1 MKDQLRKVPVFGVSM
16 EFLGFLFLKRN
27 ASDIEYIRQKI
38 GLLQEKRLCVVI
50 FPEGTTLDAET
61 LAASSEFAAERGLPQ
76 LEHCLQ
82 PRVKGLDA
90 ILQAERIQGIVDL
103 TLCYQDAEFYA
114 EEGKHEGKAFWQ
126 WYDLSSFWMQARR
139 PKEISLCIR
148 YHLRESIPSGC
159 EALGGWLRERFAE
172 KDHFLSDFSAGRGRP
187 RLYKR
192 GIDIPIRTKYAPFF
206 ALYCVLVLWVIVRMG
221 IRAFWLG

>member
-1 MKDQLRKVPVFGVSM
+1 MCYYERSTEKNSLDWPHNGLSGISVRQDFEEEANLRKNIPESGV
-16 EFLGFLFLKRN
+16 N
-27 ASDIEYIRQKI
+27 SDTN
-38 GLLQEKRLCVVI
+38 
-50 FPEGTTLDAET
+50 PN
-61 LAASSEFAAERGLPQ
+61 
-76 LEHCLQ
+76 

-90 ILQAERIQGIVDL
+90 LLQAERIQGIINL

-126 WYDLSSFWMQARR
+126 WYDLASFWMQARR

-148 YHLRESIPSGC
+148 YHLRESIPSGF

-172 KDHFLSDFSAGRGRP
+172 KDHFLSYFSVGRGKP

-192 GIDIPIRTKYAPFF
+192 GIDIPMKTKYASLFCIMHLCF
-206 ALYCVLVLWVIVRMG
+206 GWLCGWEFGLFGEAESEMLHLQCVE
-221 IRAFWLG
+221 